1 MLRGLWTTPR
11 VPRIAV
17 TIVVMR
23 ISKIASDPTWRAV
36 ADEQGG
42 LVSRQQLIDLG
53 LTRAQGAANVDNGR
67 WQRVY
72 PGVYATFTGSIDAS
86 QQVWA
91 ALLHAGPGSAACCST
106 ALWLFGVLDR
116 TPETLHIS
124 IPEARRV
131 RPLADV
137 RMHRRRGLNR
147 PVPPVHPVAAPP
159 RIRVEESVLDEC
171 TRLAEDEVVALVLRA
186 VQRGKTTAGRLEGA
200 LAARS
205 VQPKRSL
212 IYDVLADARSGVASP
227 LEAHYRRRVEAPHRL
242 PTGARNLV
250 DVDERGRRRFRDV
263 EYRRW
268 GLIVELDGR
277 EAHPVEEAFREMRRD
292 NDATVSGRATLRFGW
307 RDVVGETC
315 AAAAQVGLALQQR
328 GWPGAP
334 RRCGAGCP
342 LPSPSVAA

>member
-1 MLRGLWTTPR
+1 MCTTPSE
-11 VPRIAV
+11 PSGAV

-53 LTRAQGAANVDNGR
+53 LTRAQAAANVDNGR
-67 WQRVY
+67 WQRVH
-72 PGVYATFTGSIDAS
+72 PGVYATFTGPISAS

-91 ALLHAGPGSAACCST
+91 ALLLAGPGSAACCST

-124 IPEARRV
+124 IPEARV
-131 RPLADV
+131 RPLTNV
-137 RMHRRRGLNR
+137 RMHRRRALNR
-147 PVPPVHPVAAPP
+147 PAPPVHPVAAPP

-171 TRLAEDEVVALVLRA
+171 TRLAEGEVVALVLRA

-200 LAARS
+200 LTARS
-205 VQPKRSL
+205 MQPKRSL

-263 EYRRW
+263 DYRRW

-277 EAHPVEEAFREMRRD
+277 EAHPVDEAFREMRRD
-292 NDATVSGRATLRFGW
+292 NDTTKSGRATLRFGW
-307 RDVVGETC
+307 RDVVGEPC
-315 AAAAQVGLALQQR
+315 VAAAQVGLALQQR

-334 RRCGAGCP
+334 RRCGAECQLTP
-342 LPSPSVAA
+342 PSVAA